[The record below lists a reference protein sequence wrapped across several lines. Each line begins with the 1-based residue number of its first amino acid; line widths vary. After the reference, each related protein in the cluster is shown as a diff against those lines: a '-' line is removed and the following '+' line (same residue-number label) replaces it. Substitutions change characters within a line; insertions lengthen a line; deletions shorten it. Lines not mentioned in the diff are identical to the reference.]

1 MMLVLS
7 FVIHEQRY
15 SLTYLA
21 IRFLAIIIPM
31 PVVIQRATP
40 TALIIDVNASGR
52 NLRPAI
58 MKMMPKLT
66 THHSLLLGILPPGIA
81 LRSWVKRLWFRLAG
95 LVLVYIAIE

>member
-1 MMLVLS
+1 MLVLS
-7 FVIHEQRY
+7 FVIYKQHY

-21 IRFLAIIIPM
+21 IHLLAIIIPT
-31 PVVIQRATP
+31 PVAIQSVTP
-40 TALIIDVNASGR
+40 TALIVDMNASGK
-52 NLRPAI
+52 NLRPTI
-58 MKMMPKLT
+58 MKTMPKPI